1 MIHDKT
7 LIEKRFAK
15 ALRRY
20 HTMAVVQRGIAE
32 KLSEMIPSIN
42 PRITVEIGAGS
53 GFLTQKLIAKFPDTH
68 FIANDIT
75 AQSREF
81 LPPEVHFTACD
92 GETMPIPD
100 GTQLI
105 ATSSTVQWFD
115 NLPQF
120 IRRAYKSIEING
132 ILAISTFGKENFRE
146 IDNTLEYYSE
156 SELRQIAT
164 KSGFTVVES
173 REWTEQMN
181 FETPMEVLRHIKSTG
196 VNAISATRW
205 TPKQLQQFIAD
216 YPRPAVL
223 TFNPIIIILCK
234 TVHTS

>member
-32 KLSEMIPSIN
+32 KLSEMIPSIK
-42 PRITVEIGAGS
+42 PATTVEIGAGS
-53 GFLTQKLIAKFPDTH
+53 GFLTQKLIARFPNTH
-68 FIANDIT
+68 LIANDIT

-81 LPPEVHFTACD
+81 MPPEVHFTACD

-120 IRRAYKSIEING
+120 IARVHKALANEG
-132 ILAISTFGKENFRE
+132 VLAISTFGKDNFRE

-156 SELRQIAT
+156 AELQQIAT
-164 KSGFTVVES
+164 QAGFTIVES
-173 REWTEQMN
+173 CEWTEQMS
-181 FETPMEVLRHIKSTG
+181 FETPIEVLRHIKATG

-216 YPRPAVL
+216 YPCPAVL

-234 TVHTS
+234 TAHTS